1 MKKTIILATALLA
14 ATMYGFCGNSNNKT
28 EPSKTSKQEI
38 IKSDAINGIE
48 STQDVDPLLKR
59 LFNTS
64 WTFTDAEGKKFTI
77 VIHQLSRDD
86 KSVKAEIFINGETIG
101 STTIGTTLSH
111 QIGGKYNGYVFGS
124 GGTSRAD
131 IVYPDK
137 SYNVYINYTR
147 WDYENNFIYEDDDSY
162 NSESAVHRLPIRKIQ

>member
-1 MKKTIILATALLA
+1 MKKAIILAIVLLTV
-14 ATMYGFCGNSNNKT
+14 TMYGFCGNNNHET
-28 EPSKTSKQEI
+28 NPSKTTKQDFTKMEV
-38 IKSDAINGIE
+38 INGSE
-48 STQDVDPLLKR
+48 QTQDVDPLLKR

-137 SYNVYINYTR
+137 SYTVYINYTR
-147 WDYENNFIYEDDDSY
+147 WDYENNYIYEDDDSY
-162 NSESAVHRLPIRKIQ
+162 NSESAVHRLPIKKIQ